1 MIKRLLENHIKK
13 NIPDSEVAVLLSG
26 GVDSLSVALAAHH
39 AGKKVH
45 TYSFYVAP
53 FKYLEKGSEKT
64 GGGKLYDFKTAEK
77 FSKKQGWKFTPVEV
91 PTENIV
97 EDWYRLVD
105 LGCIKKTHFECV
117 FPFLYVYPEITEKYV
132 LSGWIA
138 DAYHGVSRLAT
149 LRHRPES
156 TYEPETFD
164 DFRNRYLLP
173 DNRAG
178 LKWHNRVVEKHDK
191 IHIVPYFDSAVKNY
205 FYQFTWEEL
214 NRPEQKIKIREDFT
228 ELKDYGNIKPHTN
241 LHLGAGIN
249 KLFETLLNNRE
260 INFNNRKRMMDVC
273 LDWKNKN
280 GVLPI

>member
-1 MIKRLLENHIKK
+1 MIKNLLINHIK
-13 NIPDSEVAVLLSG
+13 NNVPASEGAVLLSG
-26 GVDSLSVALAAHH
+26 GVDSLSVALAAQ
-39 AGKKVH
+39 AADKNI
-45 TYSFYVAP
+45 TAYSFH
-53 FKYLEKGSEKT
+53 LKGNKS
-64 GGGKLYDFKTAEK
+64 YDFKTAEK
-77 FSKKQGWKFTPVEV
+77 FSEKQGWNFVPVEV

-249 KLFETLLNNRE
+249 KLFETLLNNKE

-273 LDWKNKN
+273 WDWKNKN